1 MKGEVRVTP
10 VGEGEALELADQYAL
25 NPTFASLS
33 VFRVLLRTPQLA
45 KSVAGLLETLLRGE
59 HLDGRLREL
68 VIMRIGWVT
77 GSCYE
82 WTQHWRVARLMGIPE
97 ETLLG
102 VRDWQSQT
110 GYGAAERAVLAA
122 TDETIE
128 AGTISPETWQAC
140 RDCLG
145 SDEALIE
152 LVAAIGNWRLFSS
165 LLRSLEV
172 PLEEGVE
179 AWPPDGREP
188 VRYRRG

>member
-1 MKGEVRVTP
+1 MSGKLRVEPVTEV
-10 VGEGEALELADQYAL
+10 EAQQIAEEYGL

-59 HLDGRLREL
+59 HLDGTLREL

-82 WTQHWRVARLMGIPE
+82 WTQHWRVARMMKIPE

-102 VRDWQSQT
+102 VRDWQSHAA
-110 GYGAAERAVLAA
+110 YGAAERAVLAA

-152 LVAAIGNWRLFSS
+152 LVTAIGNWRLFSS
-165 LLRSLEV
+165 LLQSLEI

-188 VRYRRG
+188 E